1 MPDTIRL
8 NFVLDRADDPRLYD
22 ELVRFS
28 KGSKRVNRLRILA
41 HDGLQQL
48 VMDTAS
54 PPAAGAPN
62 DLQAASLEL
71 FGPSL

>member
-1 MPDTIRL
+1 MSDTIRL

-22 ELVRFS
+22 ELARFS

-41 HDGLQQL
+41 HDGLQHVL
-48 VMDTAS
+48 IDTS
-54 PPAAGAPN
+54 PPPAAAAPN

>member
-48 VMDTAS
+48 VMDMPP
-54 PPAAGAPN
+54 PPAAAAST